1 MPKIYLKKSQVP
13 ILIINIIYIII
24 FSILYLRRENYE
36 FIIYVAVLVFLLLLI
51 LFTNKKVNFSN
62 GVLWGL
68 TAWGIM
74 HMSGGYFIFG
84 DGVLYKLQLIDIW
97 GTADFKILK
106 FDQLVHA
113 IGFGLSTLIA
123 YYVIKPYLNERVN
136 WKVLSVLLVL
146 MGMGVGAVN
155 EIVEF
160 FAVLVVP
167 ETGVGG
173 YFNTMWDTV
182 FNTIGAIVVV
192 IYINIKR
199 LKYEKQIPQG
209 N

>member
-1 MPKIYLKKSQVP
+1 MPKMYLKKSQIP
-13 ILIINIIYIII
+13 ILIINVIYIII
-24 FSILYLRRENYE
+24 FSFLYYRRENYE
-36 FIIYVAVLVFLLLLI
+36 FIIYVAVLVFFLLLI
-51 LFTNKKVNFSN
+51 LFSNKKVNFSN

-97 GTADFKILK
+97 STADFKILK

-113 IGFGLSTLIA
+113 VGFGLSTLIA
-123 YYVIKPYLNERVN
+123 YNIIKPYLNERVN
-136 WKVLSVLLVL
+136 WKVLTVLLVL
-146 MGMGVGAVN
+146 IGMGVGAFN

-199 LKYEKQIPQG
+199 LKNEKQIPQG